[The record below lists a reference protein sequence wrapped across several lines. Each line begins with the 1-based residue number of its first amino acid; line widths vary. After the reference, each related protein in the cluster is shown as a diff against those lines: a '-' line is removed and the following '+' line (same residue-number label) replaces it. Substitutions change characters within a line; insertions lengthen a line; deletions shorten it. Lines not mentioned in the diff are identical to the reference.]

1 VAGIEVAQLGKVYP
15 DGTVALAGV
24 SFEVPEG
31 EIFGLLGRNGAGKTT
46 TVRIL
51 TTLTRLTSGT
61 ARVLGLDVGRQREQ
75 ARQAIG
81 LSMQQAALDQLSTG
95 REHLDL
101 IAGLRK
107 LPARAARERTAELL
121 NAFGLD
127 SMADKLVATYTVGMQ
142 RRLDTAMALVG
153 RPRLLFLDEPT
164 TGLDPQ
170 SRRALWQI
178 VRQFRQDG
186 GTVLL
191 TTQYLDEADELCD
204 RLAIM
209 DGGRI
214 AVTDTPAGLK
224 RGLGGKVLVIR
235 PAPPDPITA
244 LNRMLAENAVRQE
257 GGALHIDL
265 TGHEDELAEVL
276 ATLRV
281 NGVRS
286 SDLSLADPTLEEV
299 FVRLTG
305 DGAET
310 HGHRAEAA
318 GVAAIGRT
326 IVSHAG
332 GRR

>member
-1 VAGIEVAQLGKVYP
+1 VAGIEVTELGKVYA
-15 DGTVALAGV
+15 DGTTALAGV
-24 SFEVPEG
+24 SFEVAEG
-31 EIFGLLGRNGAGKTT
+31 QIFGLLGRNGAGKTT

-51 TTLTRLTSGT
+51 TTLTRLTSGS
-61 ARVLGLDVGRQREQ
+61 ARVLGLDVDRQRELV
-75 ARQAIG
+75 RQEIG

-107 LPARAARERTAELL
+107 IPARVARERTAELL
-121 NAFGLD
+121 TAFGLN

-178 VRQFRQDG
+178 VRKFREDG

-204 RLAIM
+204 QIAIM

-214 AVTDTPAGLK
+214 AVSDTPAGLK

-235 PAPPDPITA
+235 PAPPKPIEA
-244 LNRMLAENAVRQE
+244 LDRMLAESAVRRE

-265 TGHEDELAEVL
+265 TGHEDDLPDVL

-281 NGVRS
+281 HGVPG

-310 HGHRAEAA
+310 GGRSAEAA

-326 IVSHAG
+326 IVSHTG

>member
-1 VAGIEVAQLGKVYP
+1 VAGIEVDELGKVYP
-15 DGTVALAGV
+15 DGTTALAGV
-24 SFEVPEG
+24 SFQVPEG
-31 EIFGLLGRNGAGKTT
+31 QIFGLLGRNGAGKTT

-51 TTLTRLTSGT
+51 TTLTRLTSGR
-61 ARVLGLDVGRQREQ
+61 ARVLGRDVDREREQ
-75 ARQAIG
+75 LRQEIG
-81 LSMQQAALDQLSTG
+81 LSLQQAALDQLSTG

-101 IAGLRK
+101 IAGLRRM
-107 LPARAARERTAELL
+107 PSRAARERTAELL
-121 NAFGLD
+121 AVFGLD

-214 AVTDTPAGLK
+214 AVVDTPAGLK

-235 PAPPDPITA
+235 PAPAEPIEA
-244 LNRMLAENAVRQE
+244 LDRLLAEHTVRRE

-265 TGHEDELAEVL
+265 TGHEEQLPDML

-281 NGVRS
+281 HGVS
-286 SDLSLADPTLEEV
+286 GCDLSLTDPTLEEV

-310 HGHRAEAA
+310 SGRGAEAA